1 MEDLYYYKDSQ
12 NRLGVL
18 KHKLSEEEL
27 GDNVEIT
34 EEEYNAIKEQK
45 EQNLLAKV
53 NTPRNQKLSQILKLK
68 QLLKDSD
75 YKQNKWKDGDMTDEE
90 YEPIRQ
96 QRHAWRVKINELEA
110 ELENEQ

>member
-12 NRLGVL
+12 NRTAVL

-34 EEEYNAIKEQK
+34 EEEYNSIKEQK
-45 EQNLLAKV
+45 EQNLLAKI
-53 NTPRNQKLSQILKLK
+53 NTPRNQKLSQIAKLK
-68 QLLKDSD
+68 QLLRESD
-75 YKQNKWKDGDMTDEE
+75 WKQSKWKDGDMTDEE
-90 YEPIRQ
+90 YEPIRKD
-96 QRHAWRVKINELEA
+96 RHNWRVKINELEA